1 MGYEFSFYVKTDI
14 GIQRSRNED
23 HFGINDEYNLCL
35 VADGMGGHLG
45 GDIAAKLAVDTI
57 LDFFNSS
64 VDSNSKNKY
73 NFEQD
78 KENVVKALQT
88 ANFTVYTKGN
98 TNQNLRDMGTTIVG
112 TWMRDD
118 YAVLASVG
126 DSRIYMLRDG
136 KFNQL
141 TKDHSWVA
149 ELVSKNL
156 LPTEEAINHPLKNII
171 TRAIGIEK
179 KVAIDTFEQKLHNGD
194 IYLLCTDGLTDY
206 VEDFRIQEILE
217 ENIDDLEVAIQK
229 MIELANFIA
238 GADNITI
245 AIVKVLQVENE
256 QNQMCEKKVKAK
268 NTKTVAS
275 IDIGKKKK
283 TEKTTQNTT
292 KQLNHP

>member
-1 MGYEFSFYVKTDI
+1 MGFEFSFYVKTDI

-23 HFGINDEYNLCL
+23 HFGVNDEYKLCL

-45 GDIAAKLAVDTI
+45 GDIAAKLAIDTI
-57 LDFFNSS
+57 FDFFKSS
-64 VDSNSKNKY
+64 VDSNFKSKFC
-73 NFEQD
+73 FEQD

-88 ANFTVYTKGN
+88 ANFNVYTKGN

-126 DSRIYMLRDG
+126 DSRIYMLREGD
-136 KFNQL
+136 FNQL

-156 LPTEEAINHPLKNII
+156 LPLEEAINHPLKNII

-179 KVAIDTFEQKLHNGD
+179 KVAIDTFEQKLYNDD

-217 ENIDDLEVAIQK
+217 ENIDDL
-229 MIELANFIA
+229 
-238 GADNITI
+238 
-245 AIVKVLQVENE
+245 
-256 QNQMCEKKVKAK
+256 
-268 NTKTVAS
+268 
-275 IDIGKKKK
+275 
-283 TEKTTQNTT
+283 
-292 KQLNHP
+292 

>member
-1 MGYEFSFYVKTDI
+1 MGFEFSFYVKTDI

-23 HFGINDEYNLCL
+23 HFGVNDEYNLCL

-45 GDIAAKLAVDTI
+45 GDIAAKLAIDTI
-57 LDFFNSS
+57 FDFFIST
-64 VDSNSKNKY
+64 VESNSKSKY

-78 KENVVKALQT
+78 KDNVVKALQT
-88 ANFTVYTKGN
+88 ANIKVYTQGN

-126 DSRIYMLRDG
+126 DSRIYMLREG

-141 TKDHSWVA
+141 TNDHSWVA

-156 LPTEEAINHPLKNII
+156 LPTEEAANHPLKNII

-179 KVAIDTFEQKLHNGD
+179 KVSVDTFRQKLNNGD

-206 VEDFRIQEILE
+206 VEDFRIKGILE
-217 ENIDDLEVAIQK
+217 DNIDNLEVAIQK
-229 MIELANFIA
+229 MIKLANFIA

-245 AIVKVLQVENE
+245 AIVKVLQFDNE
-256 QNQMCEKKVKAK
+256 KNEICAK
-268 NTKTVAS
+268 R
-275 IDIGKKKK
+275 
-283 TEKTTQNTT
+283 
-292 KQLNHP
+292 